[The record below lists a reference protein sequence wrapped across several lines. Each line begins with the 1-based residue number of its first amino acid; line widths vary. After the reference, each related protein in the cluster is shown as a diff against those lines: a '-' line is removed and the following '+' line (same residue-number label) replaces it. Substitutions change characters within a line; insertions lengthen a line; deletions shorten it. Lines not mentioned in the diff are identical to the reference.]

1 MKVLVY
7 GATGSQQ
14 FSVLAALAQKGAQV
28 YATTSSEAG
37 VAKLTQAGATAVRA
51 NMADAAR
58 LTEVTQGMDAVSL
71 LIPVSL
77 PSPTDGVQY
86 AKNAIDAARQAG
98 VKLLVWNTSGFL
110 VPQKT
115 GDPTIDGKQEIK
127 AYLAASGVPHII
139 IEPSIYA
146 ENLLAPYTVNYT
158 RQARQVAYPTLEE
171 MPIGWI
177 TSHDVGALVAEAL
190 YHPELAG
197 QSFRVSGLEN
207 LTGNALAAR
216 FTAGLGEPISYYALP
231 IPEFGD
237 ILKTFIPEDAAK
249 GVAGFYQS
257 MIDNRPFPVLFSDDM
272 PGILA
277 KLPVTMTP
285 IAEWVKQHKTA
296 FLG

>member
-14 FSVLAALAQKGAQV
+14 FSVIGALAQKGAQV
-28 YATTSSEAG
+28 FATTSSEAG
-37 VAKLTQAGATAVRA
+37 VAKLTRAGATAVLA

-58 LTEVTQGMDAVSL
+58 LREVTQGMNAVSL

-77 PSPTDGVQY
+77 PNPADGVKY

-98 VKLLVWNTSGFL
+98 VQLLVWNTSGFL
-110 VPQKT
+110 VPVKT
-115 GDPTIDGKQEIK
+115 GDPTIDGKQDIK
-127 AYLAASGVPHII
+127 DYLAASGVPYII
-139 IEPSIYA
+139 IEPSVYA
-146 ENLLAPYTVNYT
+146 ENLLAPYTVNYI
-158 RQARQVAYPTLEE
+158 RQSQQVAYPTLEE

-197 QSFRVSGLEN
+197 QSLRVSGPDN
-207 LTGNALAAR
+207 LTGTALAAR
-216 FTAGLGEPISYYALP
+216 FSTGLGEPIGYYAMP
-231 IPEFGD
+231 PREFGD
-237 ILKTFIPEDAAK
+237 ILATFIPEDAAR
-249 GVAGFYQS
+249 GVEGFYQN
-257 MIDNRPFPVLFSDDM
+257 MMDNRPFPVLFSDEM
-272 PGILA
+272 ASVLA

-285 IAEWVKQHKTA
+285 MEEWVKQHKTV

>member
-14 FSVLAALAQKGAQV
+14 FSVLAALARKGAQV

-37 VAKLTQAGATAVRA
+37 VAKLMQAGATAVRA
-51 NMADAAR
+51 NMADAQR

-98 VKLLVWNTSGFL
+98 VQLLVWNTSGFL
-110 VPQKT
+110 VPHKT

-127 AYLAASGVPHII
+127 AYLAASGVPYII

-158 RQARQVAYPTLEE
+158 RQSRQVAYPTLEE

-237 ILKTFIPEDAAK
+237 ILKTFIPADAAK

-257 MIDNRPFPVLFSDDM
+257 MVDNRPFPTLFSEEM

-285 IAEWVKQHKTA
+285 LAEWVKQHKTV

>member
-1 MKVLVY
+1 
-7 GATGSQQ
+7 
-14 FSVLAALAQKGAQV
+14 LAALARKGAQV

-37 VAKLTQAGATAVRA
+37 VTKLAQAGATAVRA
-51 NMADAAR
+51 NMADADR
-58 LTEVTQGMDAVSL
+58 LRGITQGMDAVSL

-77 PSPTDGVQY
+77 PNPTDGVQY

-127 AYLAASGVPHII
+127 AHLAASGVPYVI
-139 IEPSIYA
+139 IEPSVYA
-146 ENLLAPYTVNYT
+146 ENLLAPYTVNYI

-207 LTGNALAAR
+207 LTGNALAAC
-216 FTAGLGEPISYYALP
+216 FTAGLGESMSYYAMP
-231 IPEFGD
+231 PREFGH
-237 ILKTFIPEDAAK
+237 ILKTFIPEDAAR
-249 GVAGFYQS
+249 GVEDFYQS
-257 MIDNRPFPVLFSDDM
+257 MMNNRPFPVLSSDDM
-272 PGILA
+272 PSILA

-285 IAEWVKQHKTA
+285 LEEWVRQHKIA

>member
-14 FSVLAALAQKGAQV
+14 FSVLGALARKGAQV

-37 VAKLTQAGATAVRA
+37 VAKLTQAGATAVQA

-58 LTEVTQGMDAVSL
+58 LHEVSQGMDAVSL

-77 PSPTDGVQY
+77 PNPHDGVQY
-86 AKNAIDAARQAG
+86 AKNAIDAAKQAC
-98 VKLLVWNTSGFL
+98 VKLLIWNTSGFL
-110 VPQKT
+110 VPVKT
-115 GDPTIDGKQEIK
+115 GDPTIDGKQDIK
-127 AYLAASGVPHII
+127 AYLAASGVPYII
-139 IEPSIYA
+139 IEPSVYA
-146 ENLLAPYTVNYT
+146 ENLLAPYTVNYI

-177 TSHDVGALVAEAL
+177 TSHDVGALVAEAI

-197 QSFRVSGLEN
+197 QSFRVSGLDN
-207 LTGNALAAR
+207 LTGDALAAR
-216 FTAGLGEPISYYALP
+216 FTAGLGEPISYYAMP
-231 IPEFGD
+231 PREFGD

-249 GVAGFYQS
+249 GVEGFYQN
-257 MIDNRPFPVLFSDDM
+257 MVENRPFPVLFSVEMAD
-272 PGILA
+272 ILT

-285 IAEWVKQHKTA
+285 IEEWVKQHKAA